1 MTRLIDAA
9 LRRPWAVLLLT
20 LVVSALG
27 IWSFTNQK
35 IDAYPDISG
44 QIVTIITTFPGRAT
58 EEVTRQVTIPIE
70 RAMGNVPRVETIRSR
85 TIFGLSVVQLSFEEG
100 VEGYWARQ
108 RVEENLPDVDLPEEA
123 KPELAPLATAYGEI
137 LRYEIRSDGSAD
149 LMELRTL
156 NDWVVIP
163 RLLRVAGVADVS
175 NFGGKAKQYAVT
187 LEPAQLQRFGIT
199 LADVVGALKSNN
211 SDAGGSVLS
220 RGSMSFVVRGRGALR
235 DPATIEATFVK
246 TVGGTPVYIRDI
258 GRVGLDS
265 KVPSGIYSKDATDES
280 VEGIVLMRRGENP
293 SEVLSRVKLAIA
305 QLNGTELPTGVRI
318 VPFYDR
324 QQLVDNT
331 LHTVAHSVGLGIAL
345 VVLVLLFFLGR
356 PSLAALVALTIPFSL
371 LFALV
376 LMGVVDIPIGL
387 LSIGAID
394 FGIIVDGSVIM
405 ADSIAHRLGSFRQ
418 EGGRSI
424 QRAVLAAA
432 QDVQRPIFFSMLMII
447 GAYLPLLTL
456 TRIEGLLFRPM
467 ALTIVFALVGAMF
480 FSLLAV
486 PVLASLL
493 FRRGYRE
500 WENPLLGRFRP
511 VYAGVLRWMLARR
524 RPLVAAAAL
533 VIAAVVAL
541 VVPRLG
547 IEFLPYIDEGV
558 IWVRANFPEG
568 TSLEQTARFGA
579 RIREVVKEFGDIDFV
594 SVQTGR
600 NDSGTDPFPPSRM
613 ELMIGPKSRE
623 EWKQYRTKSELLEA
637 IGRRLRTEF
646 PTTRF
651 NFTQPIIDSV
661 TEDTNGT
668 SANLAIEFQ
677 GPDPDVLLG
686 LGRKAVQLLRTVRG
700 AVDVNIEQE
709 GPQPQLII
717 QADRAL
723 AARYGVRIEDVQNV
737 IDTAVGGQ
745 PVAFL
750 YEGDR
755 RFDIAVRF
763 DPQYL
768 SSPAAIGRLPIHNP
782 QGVAVPLSQVAS
794 IELVDG
800 QTTIAREGGRQR
812 LTVRSDI
819 VGRDQGGF
827 VAEAQALVAKEMVVP
842 AGYHVSW
849 LGMFEN
855 LERARRHFV
864 TVIPVTL
871 LLIYALLFATF
882 RSQRAALLLLTSVP
896 FAFIG
901 GVVALWLRGMHLN
914 VSTGVGFAALFG
926 VSIMNGVLMV
936 RSINTLRLQ
945 GTELEEAI
953 LQGSLHCLR
962 PILMASLVAILGLL
976 PASLAT
982 GLGSDVQRPLA
993 TVIVWGLFSAM
1004 TLTLFVV
1011 PVLYRVFEP
1020 SLPEAVVTAP
1030 EAEALF
1036 VEPLPEVS
1044 PADVVALLEYL
1055 HAHAGHDEIFR
1066 IAERNDMEFGR
1077 VVLVVKAAEMLGFVE
1092 TPEQSV
1098 ALTDAGRRFVESDA
1112 EERQRRWCAQLLGL
1126 RLFKIVHDVVRQRPD
1141 RSIDRDFVLET
1152 IVTRMPHE
1160 NYAQV
1165 FNTFVRWGRFGGL
1178 FAYDAETQQLHLG
1191 SRG

>member
-9 LRRPWAVLLLT
+9 LRHPWSVLLLT

-27 IWSFTNQK
+27 VWSFAHQK

-44 QIVTIITTFPGRAT
+44 QIVTIITTFPGRAP

-100 VEGYWARQ
+100 VDGYWARQ
-108 RVEENLPDVDLPEEA
+108 RVSENLPGVQLPPEATPDLG
-123 KPELAPLATAYGEI
+123 PLATAYGEI
-137 LRYEIRSDGSAD
+137 LRYELQTDGTAD
-149 LMELRTL
+149 LMELRTV

-163 RLLRVAGVADVS
+163 RLLRAAGVADVS

-187 LEPAQLQRFGIT
+187 LDPAQLQRFGVT
-199 LADVVGALKSNN
+199 LGDVVGALRSNN
-211 SDAGGSVLS
+211 ADAGGSVLS

-235 DPATIEATFVK
+235 DPASIEATFVK
-246 TVGGTPVYIRDI
+246 SVAGTPVYVRDI
-258 GRVGLDS
+258 GQVGLDA
-265 KVPSGIYSKDATDES
+265 KVPSGIYSKDGHDQS

-293 SEVLSRVKLAIA
+293 SEVSARVRDVIA
-305 QLNGTELPTGVRI
+305 ELNATELPAGVRI

-331 LHTVAHSVGLGIAL
+331 LQTVAHSVGLGIAL
-345 VVLVLLFFLGR
+345 VVLILLFFLGR
-356 PSLAALVALTIPFSL
+356 VSLAAIVALTIPFSL

-394 FGIIVDGSVIM
+394 FGIIVDGAVIM
-405 ADSIAHRLGSFRQ
+405 ADSIAHRLGSFQQ

-424 QRAVLAAA
+424 QKAILAAA
-432 QDVQRPIFFSMLMII
+432 QDVQRAIFFSMLMII

-467 ALTIVFALVGAMF
+467 ALTIVFALVGALF
-480 FSLLAV
+480 FSLFTV
-486 PVLASLL
+486 PVLASVLL
-493 FRRGYRE
+493 RRGFRE
-500 WENPLLGRFRP
+500 RDNPLLRRFRP
-511 VYAGVLRWMLARR
+511 LYAAILRWMIARR
-524 RPLVAAAAL
+524 LQILAAAGL
-533 VIAAVVAL
+533 LIAGVVGL

-579 RIREVVKEFGDIDFV
+579 QIRQLVGGFADIDFV

-613 ELMIGPKSRE
+613 ELMIGPKPHG
-623 EWKQYRTKSELLEA
+623 EWTQFRSKSELLNA
-637 IGRRLRTEF
+637 IGARLRTEF

-677 GPDPDVLLG
+677 GPDPEVLLA
-686 LGRKAVQLLRTVRG
+686 LARKAVALLRTVPG
-700 AVDVNIEQE
+700 AEDVNVEQE
-709 GPQPQLII
+709 GPQPQLVI
-717 QADRAL
+717 QPDRAL
-723 AARYGVRIEDVQNV
+723 AARYGVRIEDVQSV
-737 IDTAVGGQ
+737 IDTAIGGQ
-745 PVAFL
+745 PVASL

-755 RFDIAVRF
+755 RFDVAVRF
-763 DPQYL
+763 DRRFL

-782 QGVAVPLSQVAS
+782 QGVPVPLAQVAS
-794 IELVDG
+794 IELADG

-827 VAEAQALVAKEMVVP
+827 VADAQARVAKEIAVP
-842 AGYHVSW
+842 PGYRVSW

-864 TVIPVTL
+864 TVIPVTV

-882 RSQRAALLLLTSVP
+882 RSQRAALLLLASVP
-896 FAFIG
+896 FAFTG

-936 RSINTLRLQ
+936 RSINTLRMQ
-945 GTELEEAI
+945 GTELETAI
-953 LQGSLHCLR
+953 VQGSLHCLR
-962 PILMASLVAILGLL
+962 PILMASLVAIFGLL

-1004 TLTLFVV
+1004 SLTLFLV
-1011 PVLYRVFEP
+1011 PVLYRVFQP
-1020 SLPEAVVTAP
+1020 SLREGVAP
-1030 EAEALF
+1030 VEGLEALAM
-1036 VEPLPEVS
+1036 EPLPEVS
-1044 PADVVALLEYL
+1044 PADVVALLDQL
-1055 HAHAGHDEIFR
+1055 HAQRGQEEIFR
-1066 IAERNDMEFGR
+1066 LAERMTLEFAR
-1077 VVLVVKAAEMLGFVE
+1077 IVLIVKAAEILGFAE
-1092 TPEQSV
+1092 TPGQSV
-1098 ALTDAGRRFVESDA
+1098 VLTPAGARFAAASP
-1112 EERQRRWCAQLLGL
+1112 EERIRRWREQLITLSLFRIVYDAAQ
-1126 RLFKIVHDVVRQRPD
+1126 QRAE

-1165 FNTFVRWGRFGGL
+1165 FNTFVRWARFGAL
-1178 FAYDAETQQLHLG
+1178 FEYDAEAQRLSVLG
-1191 SRG
+1191 